1 MTKTDEVYA
10 KAGLVTNALVV
21 FGCLLVAAPAAAQP
35 PDLSKDQRTLLQAVV
50 QAVDAA
56 AKQAATPEA
65 AWPAHVLRASDGSH
79 YVAFSTVPAGDLALP
94 SGPVMLY
101 VRLATATSGEVTTT
115 PERSAVRD
123 WLAGRRVDPRLLPGF
138 GIALGNMPQMGA
150 TANLERR
157 NPGDPGLNDLQHM
170 ALERQRAR
178 ERQAEADKKR
188 RADLEKQ
195 AVGQREMLPFE
206 DFDVASMSVAG
217 DGTRQISRALTAG
230 PGNYDLYVGW
240 ADPAAAK
247 PAETIRVMRR
257 SLSLPPAMASQLTL
271 SSVIVADRVESRA
284 VPHPPAAQSAHPYT
298 LGATEITPASDTRFT
313 SDETLSVAF
322 QVINAR
328 PSNTGKPD
336 LGVAF
341 QIVKVDGDREL
352 PVASLNPQTYSD
364 ASMPADFDLRLG
376 HPLFV
381 AVGAPL
387 ATLTRGDYRLRIE
400 VNDRLAGVFRTTG
413 TDFTVSGTP
422 LSLLAEAPPLGRPFR
437 REDALEGEVLTA
449 LVSGLSPPTPSP
461 ALRRALDLASSR
473 QFIELLVEEP
483 VSQREQAV
491 RAALTGLALFN
502 TGDTSALV
510 PLQRA
515 YALGGP
521 GGPIQFL
528 IGAVQASQGRDAEAI
543 TAWLSARDEGL
554 TGTAPFLLDA
564 YLRRGDRARA
574 SALSASGEGGWRG
587 QAAAHLASGRDQEAL
602 SLIEAQLARTPADAD
617 AQWLRLQA
625 MYGLIVRG
633 GGGDRPAFK
642 AAAQAYVAGGGTN
655 AALAEEWLKAI
666 S

>member
-10 KAGLVTNALVV
+10 KVGLATNVV
-21 FGCLLVAAPAAAQP
+21 FGCLLFGAPTAAQP
-35 PDLSKDQRTLLQAVV
+35 PDLSKDQRALLQAVV

-56 AKQAATPEA
+56 ANQVPTPEVS
-65 AWPAHVLRASDGSH
+65 WPAHVLRASDGSH
-79 YVAFSTVPAGDLALP
+79 YVAFSTVPGGEHALP
-94 SGPVMLY
+94 SGPVLLY
-101 VRLATATSGEVTTT
+101 VRLATATGGAVTTT

-123 WLAGRRVDPRLLPGF
+123 WLAGHRVDPRLLPGF
-138 GIALGNMPQMGA
+138 GIVLGEMPQMGA
-150 TANLERR
+150 AANLTRR

-178 ERQAEADKKR
+178 ERQAEADKQR
-188 RADLEKQ
+188 RANLEKP
-195 AVGQREMLPFE
+195 ASGQREMLPFE
-206 DFDVASMSVAG
+206 DFDVAASSVAS
-217 DGTRQISRALTAG
+217 DGTPQISRAFTAG
-230 PGNYDLYVGW
+230 PGAYDLYVGW
-240 ADPAAAK
+240 ADPASPK

-257 SLSLPPAMASQLTL
+257 SLSLPPALASELTL
-271 SSVIVADRVESRA
+271 SSVIIADRVQGRA
-284 VPHPPAAQSAHPYT
+284 IPHPPAAQSANPYT
-298 LGATEITPASDTRFT
+298 LGATEITPARDNRFT
-313 SDETLSVAF
+313 SDESLSVAF

-336 LGVAF
+336 VGVTF
-341 QIVKVDGDREL
+341 RIVKVEGEREL
-352 PVASLNPQTYSD
+352 PVASLNPQTYTE

-387 ATLTRGDYRLRIE
+387 ATLTRGRYRLKIE
-400 VNDRLAGVFRTTG
+400 VNDRLAGVFRTTD
-413 TDFTVSGTP
+413 TDFSVAGTP

-437 REDALEGEVLTA
+437 REEALEGQVLTA
-449 LVSGLSPPTPSP
+449 LVAGLAPPTPSP
-461 ALRRALDLASSR
+461 ALRRALDLASAR
-473 QFIELLVEEP
+473 QFIDLLVEEP

-502 TGDTSALV
+502 TGDASALV

-554 TGTAPFLLDA
+554 PVTAPFLLDA

-574 SALSASGEGGWRG
+574 SALSATGEGGWRG
-587 QAAAHLASGRDQEAL
+587 QAATHLASGRDQEAL
-602 SLIEAQLARTPADAD
+602 SLIETQLARTPTDPD

-633 GGGDRPAFK
+633 SGGDRPAFT
-642 AAAQAYVAGGGTN
+642 AATQAYIAGGGAN